1 MTNAF
6 NELEFRRALG
16 AFATGI
22 TVISTVTENGQFDGL
37 TVNSFN
43 SVSLEPPLILWSLS
57 LATPHFPAFK
67 TIPRFAVNILAADQA
82 AIAERFATLNNNQ
95 FDGVETNLGLGG
107 VPLLQGCIAV
117 LECRTETIYPGG
129 DHIIF
134 IGRVERLHCDNREP
148 LGPLLYWNGSYRTL
162 APPTGAG
169 S

>member
-16 AFATGI
+16 TFATGV
-22 TVISTVTENGQFDGL
+22 TVVSTVNGNGQFDGL

-57 LATPHFPAFK
+57 LTTPHFSVLK
-67 TIPRFAVNILAADQA
+67 NIPRFAVNILAADQI
-82 AIAERFATLNNNQ
+82 AIAERFATLDSNQ
-95 FDGVETNLGLGG
+95 FDGIDMTTGLGG
-107 VPLLQGCIAV
+107 VPLLGGCVSA
-117 LECRTETIYPGG
+117 LECRTETTYPGG

-134 IGRVERLHCDNREP
+134 IGRVERLHYHGGE
-148 LGPLLYWNGSYRTL
+148 PLLYWSSGYREL
-162 APPTGAG
+162 ALLNDA